1 MQFRPDGSA
10 QVFGASADE
19 EFVIKRF
26 SQADDTV
33 SPGQVCCPRLTNQS
47 IYLSFN
53 QISCDR
59 FTRPSFGHNCANAT
73 RRRLGLLVQC
83 EMRSPSDDTRSHD
96 CIKVCAQGQ
105 FVHVARQVAL
115 KPKCSRLN
123 SQAFA
128 TFGATSIDNSASSAG
143 FHAHQK
149 AMGASAT
156 CFRRLVCAFH
166 VN

>member
-1 MQFRPDGSA
+1 MQFRPDGMA
-10 QVFGASADE
+10 QLLRASADE

-26 SQADDTV
+26 SQTNDTV
-33 SPGQVCCPRLTNQS
+33 SPGQVCCPWLTTQCIN
-47 IYLSFN
+47 LSFD
-53 QISCDR
+53 QISRDR
-59 FTRPSFGHNCANAT
+59 FTRPPFGHNCPDAT

-83 EMRSPSDDTRSHD
+83 EMRSPSDNTRSHD
-96 CIKVCAQGQ
+96 GIKVCAQGQ

-128 TFGATSIDNSASSAG
+128 TLGATGIDNSASSAG
-143 FHAHQK
+143 FHTHQK

-156 CFRRLVCAFH
+156 CFRWLVCAFH

>member
-10 QVFGASADE
+10 EVFGTSADE
-19 EFVIKRF
+19 EFVVKRF
-26 SQADDTV
+26 SQTDDTV
-33 SPGQVCCPRLTNQS
+33 SPGQVCCPRLTYQS
-47 IYLSFN
+47 VYLSFN

-59 FTRPSFGHNCANAT
+59 FTRPSFGHNSPNAT
-73 RRRLGLLVQC
+73 RVRLGLLVQC
-83 EMRSPSDDTRSHD
+83 EMRRPSDNSRSHD
-96 CIKVCAQGQ
+96 GIKVCAQGQ

-128 TFGATSIDNSASSAG
+128 TFGATGIDNSASSAG

-149 AMGASAT
+149 AMGACAT
-156 CFRRLVCAFH
+156 CFRGLVCAFH

>member
-1 MQFRPDGSA
+1 MQFRPDSMA
-10 QVFGASADE
+10 QLLRASADE
-19 EFVIKRF
+19 EFVIKGF
-26 SQADDTV
+26 SQTNDTV
-33 SPGQVCCPRLTNQS
+33 CPGQVCSPWLTTQC
-47 IYLSFN
+47 IYLSFD
-53 QISCDR
+53 QISSDR
-59 FTRPSFGHNCANAT
+59 STRPSFGHNCPNAT

-83 EMRSPSDDTRSHD
+83 EMRSTSDNTRSHD

-128 TFGATSIDNSASSAG
+128 TFGATGIDNSASSAG
-143 FHAHQK
+143 FHTHQK